1 MIPRGVRRFYGLVA
15 VVLLVSGVAS
25 TGSGAWLRSIGLR
38 VVLPVGDLPLL
49 FGLEGAAD
57 VSFGVASATFFLSS
71 EGDTLICLTGDV
83 RLSSDPGPG
92 EVFLRLTTGISYFDP
107 GQEFPTPF
115 LGAGVSCDLRI
126 GPSIA
131 LGIAGELLYPLSFP
145 APFLTVTGR
154 WTPE

>member
-1 MIPRGVRRFYGLVA
+1 MIPRGVRRLCCLVA
-15 VVLLVSGVAS
+15 VAFLVSGIAS

-38 VVLPVGDLPLL
+38 VVLPLGDLPLL
-49 FGLEGAAD
+49 FGLEAAAN
-57 VSFGVASATFFLSS
+57 VSFGVASATLFLSP
-71 EGDTLICLTGDV
+71 EGDTVICLTGDV
-83 RLSSDPGPG
+83 RLSSNPGPA

-115 LGAGVSCDLRI
+115 LGAGLSYDLPI
-126 GPSIA
+126 GLPIT

>member
-38 VVLPVGDLPLL
+38 VVVPVGNLPLL
-49 FGLEGAAD
+49 FGLEAAAD

-71 EGDTLICLTGDV
+71 EGDTLICLSGDV
-83 RLSSDPGPG
+83 RLSSDPSPG
-92 EVFLRLTTGISYFDP
+92 EVFLRLTTGISFFDP
-107 GQEFPTPF
+107 GQEYPTPF
-115 LGAGVSCDLRI
+115 LGAGVSCDLGI

>member
-1 MIPRGVRRFYGLVA
+1 MIPRGVRRFCCLVA
-15 VVLLVSGVAS
+15 VVLLVSGIAS

-38 VVLPVGDLPLL
+38 VVVPLGGVPLL
-49 FGLEGAAD
+49 FGLEAAAN

-83 RLSSDPGPG
+83 RLSSDPGPA
-92 EVFLRLTTGISYFDP
+92 EVFLRLTTGISFFDP
-107 GQEFPTPF
+107 GQGFPTPF

-126 GPSIA
+126 APSVA

>member
-1 MIPRGVRRFYGLVA
+1 MIPRGVRRFCVLVA
-15 VVLLVSGVAS
+15 VVLLVSGIAS

-38 VVLPVGDLPLL
+38 VVFPLGDLPLL
-49 FGLEGAAD
+49 FGLEAAAN

-83 RLSSDPGPG
+83 RLSSDPGPA
-92 EVFLRLTTGISYFDP
+92 EAFLRLTTGISYFDP

-115 LGAGVSCDLRI
+115 LGAGVSYDLGI
-126 GPSIA
+126 GPSVA
-131 LGIAGELLYPLSFP
+131 VGIACELLYPLSFP